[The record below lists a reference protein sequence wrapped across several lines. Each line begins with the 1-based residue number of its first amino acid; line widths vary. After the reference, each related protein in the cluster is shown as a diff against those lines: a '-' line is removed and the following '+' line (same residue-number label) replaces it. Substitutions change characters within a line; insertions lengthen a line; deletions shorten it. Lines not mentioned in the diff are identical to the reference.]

1 MFFHFFK
8 GAKCRLSE
16 CKGNSFTLP
25 SARQL
30 DVVTAGYVTA
40 KKGKTGNKAA
50 GKRAQRKF
58 TCFAER
64 ERVRENKG
72 HKRQALLTYKVNIF
86 LKEN

>member
-1 MFFHFFK
+1 MEQKLDVYLFFK

-40 KKGKTGNKAA
+40 KKKETGIL
-50 GKRAQRKF
+50 
-58 TCFAER
+58 E
-64 ERVRENKG
+64 
-72 HKRQALLTYKVNIF
+72 HKKWRNYQLL
-86 LKEN
+86 

>member
-1 MFFHFFK
+1 
-8 GAKCRLSE
+8 SE

-50 GKRAQRKF
+50 GKRAQIKF
-58 TCFAER
+58 TCFAEQ

-72 HKRQALLTYKVNIF
+72 HKKTSTSYVQSKYIF
-86 LKEN
+86 ERKLNNF